1 MRNVSPSLS
10 PRLPTLKG
18 EFGLFLRIYQPKAA
32 FGTGE
37 CASAPVFRCYCW
49 SAAPSPDKIC

>member
-18 EFGLFLRIYQPKAA
+18 EFGLFLRIYQPKAE

-37 CASAPVFRCYCW
+37 CASAPRV
-49 SAAPSPDKIC
+49 SLLLLVGGS